1 MSLEFA
7 YSLDGSDAMEIK
19 DFPLDTWAT
28 AAAGY
33 NQGITGN
40 SAAPKKGDAVYLSGG
55 KLRRAAD
62 AANQKVIGIVEGFE
76 FVGLGGPAT
85 STNPVDNSAKNASYV
100 ASVTDAVRYPN
111 GVAKVRIANN
121 AVYRIPVATT
131 AGPANV
137 GAAYGITVAA
147 TGDQTLDLTETVNTV
162 FKVVDY
168 APGGKIAYVVAV
180 TNPTL

>member
-1 MSLEFA
+1 MGLEFA

-19 DFPLDTWAT
+19 DFALDTWAV

-62 AANQKVIGIVEGFE
+62 AASQKVLGIIEGFE

-85 STNPVDNSAKNASYV
+85 ATNPIDNSAAWASFN
-100 ASVTDAVRYPN
+100 ASVTDATRYPN
-111 GVAKVRIANN
+111 GVAKVRTANN

-131 AGPANV
+131 AGLANIGV
-137 GAAYGITVAA
+137 AYGITVAA
-147 TGDQTLDLTETVNTV
+147 TGDQTLDLTETTNTV

-168 APGGKIAYVVAV
+168 APGGKIAYVVPV